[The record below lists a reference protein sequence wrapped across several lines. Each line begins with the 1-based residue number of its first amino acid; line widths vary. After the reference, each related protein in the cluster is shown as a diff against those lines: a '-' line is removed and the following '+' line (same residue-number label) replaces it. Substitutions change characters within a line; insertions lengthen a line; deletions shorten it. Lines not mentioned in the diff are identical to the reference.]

1 LGIPD
6 YSIRG
11 QPYVLPTAIY
21 TVAMSSETDLLA
33 PLLRYWGYDS
43 FRPLQEQIVRSLV
56 AARDTCVVMPTG
68 GGKSLCYQLPALV
81 LGQTAVVISPLIALM
96 QDQAAQLAQMGIPAA
111 VLNSSLSNEQ
121 QSVVMR
127 KAREGE
133 YRLLYLSPERLA
145 RADTVGWLQRVPIA
159 FFAIDEAHCI
169 SEWGHEFRPEYR
181 QLSSLR
187 VHFPNRPIAA
197 FTASATRR
205 VRHDILNQ
213 LQLRDPAKYIA
224 SFHRANLRY
233 VVKECDSRSQSRLLL
248 SILRNHSGAN
258 VIVYAPTIIRVEQT
272 VDFLEEHGIPAIA
285 YHGKM
290 DADLRRRNQESWMA
304 DEVRVLV
311 GTIAFGL
318 GINKASVRAVIH
330 LSLPKSIEQYY
341 QEAGRA
347 GRDGLPADCI
357 LLWQKRDAG
366 LLAHFIEQ
374 VEDSAEK
381 ERAWQRYHTIRKFV
395 ESKACRH
402 RQICLHFGE
411 TPKWTECS
419 ACDVCSGTPEWLS
432 ESTRPK
438 PAKPSAVTKNVTQPL
453 VQAEP
458 QAAADF
464 DPELR
469 EYLRQWRSTIA
480 KRENVAAFVVMH
492 DTSLADIC
500 RKQPASLAEIRGVSG
515 FGERK
520 TERYGQQILDALQQ
534 FKNGARAIALTEK
547 KSKPADDTIRLLAEG
562 RSFQEIAAIR
572 GRQLRS
578 VIDLVATLVE
588 KGELQ
593 FQSNWI
599 DDSKRASIE
608 EACSRLGMERMKPIK
623 EALPPE
629 ITYEEIRLVAAQLR
643 QQQGKIA

>member
-1 LGIPD
+1 
-6 YSIRG
+6 
-11 QPYVLPTAIY
+11 
-21 TVAMSSETDLLA
+21 MSPETDLLA
-33 PLLRYWGYDS
+33 PLLRYWGYES
-43 FRPLQEQIVRSLV
+43 FRPLQEQIVRSLLG
-56 AARDTCVVMPTG
+56 ARDTCVVMPTG

-111 VLNSSLSNEQ
+111 VLNSSLTNDL
-121 QSVVMR
+121 QSLVMR

-145 RADTVGWLQRVPIA
+145 RADTISWLQRVPIA

-187 VHFPNRPIAA
+187 VHFPDRPIAA

-233 VVKECDSRSQSRLLL
+233 LVKECEGQSQSNLLL
-248 SILRNHSGAN
+248 AALRNYCGDN
-258 VIVYAPTIIRVEQT
+258 IIVYAPTIVRVEET
-272 VDFLEEHGIPAIA
+272 VDFLEEHGIPAVA

-290 DADLRRRNQESWMA
+290 EADLRRQNQERWMA
-304 DEVRVLV
+304 EEVRVLV

-366 LLAHFIEQ
+366 LLAYFIEQ
-374 VEDSAEK
+374 VTDPAEK
-381 ERAWQRYHTIRKFV
+381 ERAWQRYHTIRRFV
-395 ESKACRH
+395 ESNSCRH

-411 TPKWTECS
+411 TPKWTACD
-419 ACDVCSGTPEWLS
+419 ACDVCSGAPEWLADI
-432 ESTRPK
+432 
-438 PAKPSAVTKNVTQPL
+438 AKAHRTKSLSIPVGARVVAQSATADWL
-453 VQAEP
+453 VP
-458 QAAADF
+458 ADF

-469 EYLRQWRSTIA
+469 EYLRQWRGAVA
-480 KRENVAAFVVMH
+480 KQENVPAFVVMH
-492 DTSLADIC
+492 DTSLAEIC
-500 RKQPASLAEIRGVSG
+500 RKRPASLAEIRGVSG

-520 TERYGQQILDALQQ
+520 TERYGQQILDALER
-534 FKNGARAIALTEK
+534 FRNGARAAALPENR
-547 KSKPADDTIRLLAEG
+547 SRPGDDTIRLLAEG
-562 RSFQEIAAIR
+562 RSFEEIAAIR
-572 GRQLRS
+572 GRQVRS

-593 FQSNWI
+593 FQNSWI

-608 EACSRLGMERMKPIK
+608 EACSRLGIERLKPIK

-629 ITYEEIRLVAAQLR
+629 ITYEEIRLVAARLSQEQR
-643 QQQGKIA
+643 RTA